1 VKSPSLLLLRKNKR
15 EREKARE
22 IEGEG
27 EGERDLVRKRGREF
41 IRNDRLGQVF
51 YGGGSGEDQLS
62 RKVKISKGQD
72 IGGPAPTWPTT

>member
-62 RKVKISKGQD
+62 IYMYPPPHTHVSSSLWRWVR
-72 IGGPAPTWPTT
+72 